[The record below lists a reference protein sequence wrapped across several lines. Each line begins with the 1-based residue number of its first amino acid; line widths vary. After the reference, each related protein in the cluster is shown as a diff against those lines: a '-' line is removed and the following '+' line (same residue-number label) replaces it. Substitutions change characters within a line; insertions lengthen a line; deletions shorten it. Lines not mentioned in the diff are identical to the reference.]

1 MAEKTKTTTKKRSVI
16 SKAKTNKPTGKAA
29 TKTTSKAPKTPKAQ
43 KLGIKDYL
51 VQIAIALYFA
61 VYFVAHHFLGVYDVR
76 WFFYIGF
83 AVMAL
88 YAVITKK
95 KQEEKFAEGYCFNK
109 VFLIYVIGCMI
120 GTYYEEI
127 LTFFRSGQWLSR
139 QGIIYGPFNPVY
151 GAGFLAFT
159 VLLCRNLN
167 RKWYWTYLYAC
178 LIGGVTEVISSLIGE
193 YIFQANAWDYSDKF
207 LNIAGRTTIPYM
219 LFWGA
224 GGLIFVKIVYPALS
238 KFIELL
244 PKRVG
249 DIVMPSFLIF
259 VLLSHVVSYTA
270 LYRYGTRAEGKPAQ
284 NALEEVLDTHF
295 DDKLMKQYYDNPAH
309 KKIGE

>member
-1 MAEKTKTTTKKRSVI
+1 VKPKSAPAKNNIKNTSKKAEKSTKKPLTTKEIVI
-16 SKAKTNKPTGKAA
+16 NI
-29 TKTTSKAPKTPKAQ
+29 
-43 KLGIKDYL
+43 LL
-51 VQIAIALYFA
+51 ALYFA
-61 VYFVAHHFLGVYDVR
+61 AYFVAHHFLGVYQVR
-76 WFFYIGF
+76 WIFYIGL
-83 AVMAL
+83 AAMVI
-88 YAVITKK
+88 YAIASKQKK
-95 KQEEKFAEGYCFNK
+95 EEKFAEGFCFNK

-127 LTFFRSGQWLSR
+127 LTFCRSGQWLSR

-159 VLLCRNLN
+159 VLLCRNLK
-167 RKWYWTYLYAC
+167 RKWWLTYIYSC
-178 LIGGVTEVISSLIGE
+178 LIGGVTETISSLIGE
-193 YIFQANAWDYSDKF
+193 YVFQANAWDYSDKF

-224 GGLIFVKIVYPALS
+224 GGLIFIKLVYPALS

-244 PKRVG
+244 PKRIG
-249 DIVMPSFLIF
+249 DLVMPSFLIF

-270 LYRYGTRAEGKPAQ
+270 LFRYGTRAEGKAPS
-284 NALEEVLDTHF
+284 NAVEKLLDEHF

>member
-1 MAEKTKTTTKKRSVI
+1 MSKSSSVKN
-16 SKAKTNKPTGKAA
+16 SAK
-29 TKTTSKAPKTPKAQ
+29 KAPKTSSKTNTAKTTKATA
-43 KLGIKDYL
+43 KAKPTLKDYL
-51 VQIAIALYFA
+51 IQVAFALYFA
-61 VYFVAHHFLGVYDVR
+61 FYFVAHHFFSCYGVR
-76 WFFYIGF
+76 WILYFGF
-83 AVMAL
+83 AAMVI
-88 YAVITKK
+88 YAIATKK
-95 KQEEKFAEGYCFNK
+95 KKEEKFAEGFCFNK
-109 VFLIYVIGCMI
+109 VFLIYCIGCMI

-127 LTFFRSGQWLSR
+127 LTFCRSGQWLSR

-159 VLLCRNLN
+159 VLLCRNLK

-178 LIGGVTEVISSLIGE
+178 LIGGATETVSSLIGE
-193 YIFQANAWDYSDKF
+193 YVFQANAWDYSDKF

-224 GGLIFVKIVYPALS
+224 GGLIFVKVVYPALS

-244 PKRVG
+244 PKRIGNV
-249 DIVMPSFLIF
+249 IMPSFLIF

-270 LYRYGTRAEGKPAQ
+270 LFRYGTRAEGKAPQ
-284 NALEEVLDTHF
+284 NALEEALDEHF